1 MSLTTILGFVTAFLS
16 FLSRTLEYFKTQ
28 EIKNTGKDELKKE
41 ILEQDTK
48 IQEKQTEI
56 KSIIEDYIYKIDS
69 DDSDEDTDTD
79 DSYFEDEVQA
89 NIP

>member
-1 MSLTTILGFVTAFLS
+1 VTAFLS

-56 KSIIEDYIYKIDS
+56 LIK
-69 DDSDEDTDTD
+69 DENKNETIKKLENGT
-79 DSYFEDEVQA
+79 F
-89 NIP
+89 

>member
-1 MSLTTILGFVTAFLS
+1 VTAFLS

-28 EIKNTGKDELKKE
+28 EIKNTGKDEFKKE

-56 KSIIEDYIYKIDS
+56 LIK
-69 DDSDEDTDTD
+69 DENKNETIKKLENGT
-79 DSYFEDEVQA
+79 F
-89 NIP
+89 